1 MGHVGGK
8 QDVRSAAC
16 RMPWH
21 ACSWRACHER
31 VHSAEWGAEV
41 YSLGVCVEAYA
52 LNQGRKHV
60 GTSHPLRAILRGMR
74 WCYEACGWRHADA
87 VGGMRM
93 RLEVVLRGMR
103 MRLEALVRGMRLEVL
118 V

>member
-1 MGHVGGK
+1 M
-8 QDVRSAAC
+8 
-16 RMPWH
+16 
-21 ACSWRACHER
+21 
-31 VHSAEWGAEV
+31 
-41 YSLGVCVEAYA
+41 VCVEAYA

-87 VGGMRM
+87 VGGGPTRHAD
-93 RLEVVLRGMR
+93 
-103 MRLEALVRGMRLEVL
+103 ALGGVGTRHAVGGVGVREVL